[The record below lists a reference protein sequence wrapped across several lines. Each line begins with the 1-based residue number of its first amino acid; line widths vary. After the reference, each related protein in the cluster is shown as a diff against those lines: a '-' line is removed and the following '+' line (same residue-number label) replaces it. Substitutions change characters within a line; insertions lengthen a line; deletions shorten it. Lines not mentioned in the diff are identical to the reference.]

1 MTWHNPP
8 IMARG
13 RKPNPKVE
21 QEDLSCMGI
30 VRQIL
35 PFRNWLSG
43 QAAVDEAQH
52 GNTRLRQVD
61 VLLVLLAAF
70 FNPQVRSLR
79 LIEQLSQLPWVR
91 GHLPLER
98 ICRST
103 LSDALAR
110 FDPDAL
116 APLIGQLLEQLPAM
130 GPLGK
135 VDKEVRDLIG
145 ISRQLIAA
153 DGSMFSAAADVVWA
167 LNQGG
172 RGGKSQAV
180 RMNLQLDVERFIPM
194 DLTISGAEEGS
205 EPPAYIGRL
214 LAGVIYLVDRNYVHF
229 GFINAVLAAGS
240 DFVLRMK
247 DNTSFAS
254 CDEQVLTARD
264 VEAKVISDRV
274 GVLSATRSRTGPT
287 PPQRLREVILLD
299 PAGERVRLLT
309 TLMDVPAWVIG
320 ELYRCR
326 WQIELFLRFFK
337 VSASCEHLISHSR
350 NGITTQF
357 YVAVIACLLMHVRTG
372 RKVNKYQLF
381 LLGQVACGGA
391 SLEQVLPIL
400 ARVEREKELERQ
412 RLARKKAIKALAEQK
427 LSPQLP
433 G

>member
-1 MTWHNPP
+1 
-8 IMARG
+8 MARG

-21 QEDLSCMGI
+21 QEDLSCLGI

-35 PFRNWLSG
+35 PYRNWLST
-43 QAAVDEAQH
+43 QAAVDETQH

-110 FDPDAL
+110 FDPAAL
-116 APLIGQLLEQLPAM
+116 TPLIRQLLEQLPAIRT
-130 GPLGK
+130 LSA
-135 VDKEVRDLIG
+135 VDAEVRDLIG
-145 ISRQLIAA
+145 ACRQLVAA

-180 RMNLQLDVERFIPM
+180 RMNLQLDVERFVPV
-194 DLTISGAEEGS
+194 DLSISGSEQGS

-214 LAGVIYLVDRNYVHF
+214 LNGVIYLVDRNYVHF

-240 DFVLRMK
+240 DLVLRLK
-247 DNTSFAS
+247 DSTGFAS
-254 CDEQVLTARD
+254 YDQHVLTARD
-264 VEAKVISDRV
+264 VEAKVISDKV
-274 GVLSATRSRTGPT
+274 GVLSGTSSRTGPA
-287 PPQRLREVILLD
+287 PRERLREVVLLD
-299 PAGERVRLLT
+299 SQGQSVRLLT

-337 VSASCEHLISHSR
+337 VSACCEHLISHSR

-357 YVAVIACLLMHVRTG
+357 YVAVIACLLMHIRTG

-381 LLGQVACGGA
+381 LLGQVACGAA
-391 SLEQVLPIL
+391 SLEQVLPML
-400 ARVEREKELERQ
+400 ERVEREKELERQ
-412 RLARKKAIKALAEQK
+412 RLARRKAIKGLPEQK